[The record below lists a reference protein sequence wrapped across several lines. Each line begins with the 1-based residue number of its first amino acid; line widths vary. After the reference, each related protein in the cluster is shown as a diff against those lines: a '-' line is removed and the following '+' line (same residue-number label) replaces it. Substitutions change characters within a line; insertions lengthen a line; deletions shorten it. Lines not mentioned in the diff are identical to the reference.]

1 MAEVLV
7 KLNVFR
13 YIPWRR
19 RKARRN
25 SRQSRHAPKAAVAPL
40 PVALAPAAMLR
51 MSLEL
56 VSVLLRR
63 ICDYPGYYGAP
74 TGGLLA
80 LGHLELIPLNV
91 LSDSRFGHVNSYS
104 DVGHLRVVV

>member
-40 PVALAPAAMLR
+40 PVALAPAAML
-51 MSLEL
+51 
-56 VSVLLRR
+56 R